1 VERELFAL
9 DAARLLTPHVLLPVQ
24 VEQPVDRWLHA
35 LCLAIFEDAL
45 KCLDGRQRD
54 REKAWEWIQSDTDA
68 GLSFRNV
75 CWVLRFDPEAVRR
88 QLLQGGAPQRQVARV
103 VRFRKSAYRPR

>member
-1 VERELFAL
+1 MN
-9 DAARLLTPHVLLPVQ
+9 AAASAGPQLLSPDTLTAQ
-24 VEQPVDRWLHA
+24 EQPSPWCNHWLHA
-35 LCLAIFEDAL
+35 LSLAIFEDAL
-45 KCLDGRQRD
+45 KCLEGRQRD
-54 REKAWEWIQSDTDA
+54 REKAWEWIGSDADA

-88 QLLQGGAPQRQVARV
+88 QLLQGGAPQRQVMRV